1 MSENNK
7 DKLQT
12 LKDMLKQSPIDDIH
26 LNNLSNQLGIND
38 ELPINNSQQ
47 IDFEN
52 VTDYSDEKFDFDY
65 TNGTTGNSKVIPH
78 PNGKYTKTE
87 RLLILEEIAI
97 FRIQYMKSRFNIT
110 NFLMAKYLVPRTT
123 AYRWYDEMEK
133 NILKYK
139 PQARDPQEYI
149 EIAIERLEQMLEK
162 AYESN
167 QLRVALNI
175 QQELNKLR
183 GCYIEEN
190 KSEDGNSNFVIEIKS
205 ATGSNDDIQLTG
217 LVDKNSNDSDDD
229 DDEE

>member
-1 MSENNK
+1 MSDNNK

-26 LNNLSNQLGIND
+26 LNNLSNDLGIND

-52 VTDYSDEKFDFDY
+52 VTDYSDEKYDFDFI
-65 TNGTTGNSKVIPH
+65 NGTTGNYKVISQKD
-78 PNGKYTKTE
+78 GKYSKTE

-110 NFLMAKYLVPRTT
+110 NYLMCKYNVPRTT

-139 PQARDPQEYI
+139 PVNRDPQDYI
-149 EIAIERLEQMLEK
+149 ELAIERLEQMLEK
-162 AYESN
+162 AFEVN
-167 QLRVALNI
+167 QLRVALQI

-183 GCYIEEN
+183 GCYTDDVTNEETV
-190 KSEDGNSNFVIEIKS
+190 SGFEIKIVKK
-205 ATGSNDDIQLTG
+205 DDKT
-217 LVDKNSNDSDDD
+217 N
-229 DDEE
+229 

>member
-1 MSENNK
+1 MSDNNK

-26 LNNLSNQLGIND
+26 LNNLSNNLGIND

-52 VTDYSDEKFDFDY
+52 VTDYSDEKYDFDFI
-65 TNGTTGNSKVIPH
+65 NGTTGNYKVISQKD
-78 PNGKYTKTE
+78 GKYSKTE

-110 NFLMAKYLVPRTT
+110 NYLMSKYNVPRTT

-139 PQARDPQEYI
+139 PVNRDPQDYI
-149 EIAIERLEQMLEK
+149 ELAIERLEQMLEK
-162 AYESN
+162 AFEGN
-167 QLRVALNI
+167 QLRVALQI

-183 GCYIEEN
+183 GCYIDDITNEE
-190 KSEDGNSNFVIEIKS
+190 SVSGFEIKIVKK
-205 ATGSNDDIQLTG
+205 DDKG
-217 LVDKNSNDSDDD
+217 N
-229 DDEE
+229 